1 MECQFRNSCRRG
13 LDSLRLRPFW
23 FKTSAHRIFDGP
35 SAFPTVLPRSTFIA
49 KSGGGLGQGL
59 SNRNPPSRRGC
70 GADSR
75 YRRSSIVDG
84 DRSRV
89 RGLSGPRTLYLD
101 RWGVLISALD
111 GSRFRISS
119 PAGAFIVLVSVTVAR
134 FGLEGLLLTVTLSGL
149 MMTAIGLLRLAA
161 HLTISMAGRPMM
173 QFMTWSVS

>member
-1 MECQFRNSCRRG
+1 MECQFQNSCRRG
-13 LDSLRLRPFW
+13 LDSLSLRPFW

-35 SAFPTVLPRSTFIA
+35 SACPTVLPRSTFIA
-49 KSGGGLGQGL
+49 KSGGGLGQGP
-59 SNRNPPSRRGC
+59 SNC

-75 YRRSSIVDG
+75 YRRSSIVDS

-119 PAGAFIVLVSVTVAR
+119 PAGAFIVLVSVTAAR
-134 FGLEGLLLTVTLSGL
+134 FGLEGLLPTVTLSGL